1 MVDCN
6 ITTEECDAQ
15 TEYIT
20 VPATT
25 SSDMMVF
32 RDDLETHLIKLISHI
47 NHANRIINDM
57 CEMMEE
63 KVSMWSGSD
72 KPNCRFNASF
82 IVNKTVHL
90 FDIGENVRTFFLNR
104 KQSTCKDSHID
115 CGELTIMLKIVDLV
129 NSIVH
134 ISLNVNSTNDLFTNV
149 EAVSFYEL
157 FQTYTE
163 TLTNHELLTNITLRR
178 ERANSILE
186 RERARIHRSNSMTS
200 TESFFEYSKIYV
212 GTPIKSGLVF
222 IGDTIGSTVGSLF
235 GSALSGTGEAFSLSS
250 ENKLIILGFFAVL
263 LLRR

>member
-1 MVDCN
+1 
-6 ITTEECDAQ
+6 
-15 TEYIT
+15 
-20 VPATT
+20 
-25 SSDMMVF
+25 
-32 RDDLETHLIKLISHI
+32 
-47 NHANRIINDM
+47 
-57 CEMMEE
+57 
-63 KVSMWSGSD
+63 
-72 KPNCRFNASF
+72 
-82 IVNKTVHL
+82 
-90 FDIGENVRTFFLNR
+90 
-104 KQSTCKDSHID
+104 
-115 CGELTIMLKIVDLV
+115 MLKIVDLV

-134 ISLNVNSTNDLFTNV
+134 ISLNINSTNDLFTNV

-250 ENKLIILGFFAVL
+250 ENKLIILGFFAVI